1 MCGINGVISNQ
12 KISNLADI
20 ISAMNEK
27 LIHRGP
33 DGKGVWIN
41 EEQNIGLGHT
51 RLSILDLSSLGSQP
65 MRSSSFRY
73 VILVLSNDSRS
84 FSKCSFDSLD
94 K

>member
-41 EEQNIGLGHT
+41 EEQNIGLG
-51 RLSILDLSSLGSQP
+51 LSLIH
-65 MRSSSFRY
+65 
-73 VILVLSNDSRS
+73 I
-84 FSKCSFDSLD
+84 
-94 K
+94 